1 MGINTYQNYKIIH
14 NEVALRNFIDNF
26 LPDIDDNTHTYYVS
40 LLARNKY
47 EVNTNVIKGDK
58 AQVKRFNS
66 SKERLFDK
74 IKQLEVPLGSYKT
87 SDGEIIPQEALV
99 LYIAPNP
106 KSLRKATFLAQQ
118 QLTESLYNGKSV
130 NPRQVGMAA
139 IHNAYDKFYFRD
151 FDMDNVSADVVVND
165 VSQFINHDAVHF
177 LQTRGGV
184 HVIVESAKVISE
196 YKKTWFKNIFDL
208 PYTDKNASSGKNKN
222 SEAKDFMIP
231 VVGGTQNNFSPYLL

>member
-1 MGINTYQNYKIIH
+1 MNYKIIY
-14 NEVALRNFIDNF
+14 NEEALHYFIDNF
-26 LPDIDDNTHTYYVS
+26 LPNINDNTHTHYVS

-87 SDGEIIPQEALV
+87 SDGNAIPQEALA

-106 KSLRKATFLAQQ
+106 KCLRKAAFIAQQ
-118 QLTESLYNGKSV
+118 ELADSLYNGKFV
-130 NPRQVGMAA
+130 NPRQVGMTA

-151 FDMDNVSADVVVND
+151 FDMDNVSADTVIND
-165 VSQFINHDAVHF
+165 VSHLINHDAVHF

-184 HVIVESAKVISE
+184 HVIVESAKVIGE
-196 YKKTWFKNIFDL
+196 YKKTWFKNIYIL
-208 PYTDKNASSGKNKN
+208 PYTDKNASNPKK
-222 SEAKDFMIP
+222 KTDKTLVDFTIP
-231 VVGGTQNNFSPYLL
+231 IVGCVQGGFVPRFI